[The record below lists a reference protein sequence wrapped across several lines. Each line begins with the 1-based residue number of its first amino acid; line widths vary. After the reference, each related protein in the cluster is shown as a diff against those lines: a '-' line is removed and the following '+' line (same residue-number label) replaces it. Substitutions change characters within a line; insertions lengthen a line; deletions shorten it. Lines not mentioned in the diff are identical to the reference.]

1 MAEPGEVCDDDDPM
15 GLVEGCVATVLFQ
28 QGADQSPSRKKWR
41 DLHFESRKSPGKRKR
56 IFPTAK
62 CEHAGCYQFSKLE
75 DGRCL
80 VAELKQNAANLNST
94 WMGHLAAYLSHDEGD
109 RDGQGAVRKNQK
121 GFRNFARQHFL
132 EKIQEGGAN
141 SEFMLQVWYHTTG
154 RKPKV
159 PSRTKMVKLKNTQPL
174 LGFIP
179 VCYVLQGTNVLA
191 LRRLIKKDI
200 TFYNC
205 IFDVDSNENF
215 VMEFPKLE
223 KKFHDKLIDLGCAGK
238 VPMFPSFNTIEWNVH
253 HIIVCTVLSCICM
266 YFIVRSLDSRYVWF
280 LPACGL
286 RSEILIKKVRSNIAS
301 LPIRHNF
308 I

>member
-1 MAEPGEVCDDDDPM
+1 MAEPGEVCEDDDPM
-15 GLVEGCVATVLFQ
+15 GFAEGCVATVLFQ
-28 QGADQSPSRKKWR
+28 QGADQSPSRKKWNS
-41 DLHFESRKSPGKRKR
+41 LHFESRKSPGKRKR

-80 VAELKQNAANLNST
+80 VAELNQNAANLNST
-94 WMGHLAAYLSHDEGD
+94 WMGHLAAYFSHDEGD
-109 RDGQGAVRKNQK
+109 RDGQGAVKKNQH
-121 GFRNFARQHFL
+121 GFRNFARKHCN
-132 EKIQEGGAN
+132 EKINGGSVN
-141 SEFMLQVWYHTTG
+141 FELMLQVWYHTTG

-159 PSRTKMVKLKNTQPL
+159 PSRPKMVKLKNTQPL

-179 VCYVLQGTNVLA
+179 VCYVLQGTSVLA

-205 IFDVDSNENF
+205 IFNVDSNENF

-238 VPMFPSFNTIEWNVH
+238 VPMFPSFNTVEWNVH
-253 HIIVCTVLSCICM
+253 NIIVCTACTIMHLHVLCCT
-266 YFIVRSLDSRYVWF
+266 
-280 LPACGL
+280 LP
-286 RSEILIKKVRSNIAS
+286 
-301 LPIRHNF
+301 
-308 I
+308 